1 MVHNIIELLDLTKTY
16 GSFTAVDHLSLAIH
30 KGEIYG
36 LLGPNGAGK
45 STAILMMLGL
55 TEPTS
60 GSVKVCGIDSTTN
73 PIEVKRKVGYLPED
87 VGFYDDYTGLENL
100 LFTAQ
105 LNSIPVNKA
114 KEKAEEL
121 LSRVG
126 LSDETDKKV
135 GKYSRGMRQRLGLA
149 DVLIKNP
156 EVIILDEPTLG
167 IDPKGVQEFLGLIIK
182 LSKEGGHTILLSSH
196 HLHQMQEV
204 CDRVGLFV
212 GGRLVAEGSIRALA
226 QKLFSA
232 EPFAIEAGVDL
243 SMSEKKG
250 LLPDSSPTEKLMDS
264 LRKIEGVLTIELKN
278 NTLSIGCSHDAT
290 REIVMAIVG
299 AGTGITYLKKKEY
312 GLNDIYNR
320 YFEGVEN
327 YE

>member
-1 MVHNIIELLDLTKTY
+1 VDQNIIELVDLTKKY
-16 GSFTAVDHLSLAIH
+16 GSFTAVDHLTLSIR

-55 TEPTS
+55 TDPTS

-87 VGFYDDYTGLENL
+87 VGFYDDYSGRENL

-105 LNSIPVNKA
+105 LNSIPVNEA
-114 KEKAEEL
+114 REKAEQL

-126 LSDETDKKV
+126 LSEAAEKKV
-135 GKYSRGMRQRLGLA
+135 GKYSRGMRQRIGLA

-167 IDPKGVQEFLGLIIK
+167 IDPKGVQEFLELIIK
-182 LSKEGGHTILLSSH
+182 LSKEEGHTVLLSSH

-212 GGRLVAEGSIRALA
+212 SGKLIAEGSIQALA

-232 EPFAIEAGVDL
+232 HPFIIEAGVIP
-243 SMSEKKG
+243 SIPERSR
-250 LLPDSSPTEKLMDS
+250 LLADHSINDQLMDS
-264 LRKIEGVLTIELKN
+264 IRRIEGVENIELKKN
-278 NTLSIGCSHDAT
+278 KLVIGCAHDAT
-290 REIVMAIVG
+290 HEIVMAIVG
-299 AGTGITYLKKKEY
+299 SGARITYLNKKEY

-327 YE
+327 YD